1 LLDVL
6 PLEVGAS
13 GMNEVPSS
21 SSWGGS
27 VVFSEEDHL
36 FHMFFSEILEHCPMA
51 DWQTNSAC
59 FHAVGSSAVGPFV
72 NKTMVIGAWCH
83 NAIIRQTQDA
93 HGVLYMLWHIGDG
106 TQAGN
111 VRNCTQGEDSAKHL
125 RATLEGGYSN
135 YLSYSRSV
143 WGPWTAWNQTLLPGG
158 CSSCWDMSVV
168 NMAPFPLS
176 NGTVLLGY
184 RGTDSKHTE
193 KLGVAIAANWSGPYR
208 SLSPNAPII
217 NASGEDPYLWVDRRG
232 NFHILFHAFAT
243 MGGHAFSRALAGSW
257 TLSDTVPYNC
267 TISWSNGT
275 TITYAERERPEL
287 LLDAVTG
294 SPLVLYTAVLF
305 ETRNKTWGS
314 SFTSAQGIKTRR

>member
-1 LLDVL
+1 MTDLGAKLSSPV
-6 PLEVGAS
+6 EVR
-13 GMNEVPSS
+13 N
-21 SSWGGS
+21 
-27 VVFSEEDHL
+27 
-36 FHMFFSEILEHCPMA
+36 
-51 DWQTNSAC
+51 
-59 FHAVGSSAVGPFV
+59 
-72 NKTMVIGAWCH
+72 
-83 NAIIRQTQDA
+83 
-93 HGVLYMLWHIGDG
+93 G

-111 VRNCTQGEDSAKHL
+111 VRNCTQGEDSAEHL
-125 RATLEGGYSN
+125 RATSEGGYSN

-243 MGGHAFSRALAGSW
+243 MGGHAFSRALAGPW